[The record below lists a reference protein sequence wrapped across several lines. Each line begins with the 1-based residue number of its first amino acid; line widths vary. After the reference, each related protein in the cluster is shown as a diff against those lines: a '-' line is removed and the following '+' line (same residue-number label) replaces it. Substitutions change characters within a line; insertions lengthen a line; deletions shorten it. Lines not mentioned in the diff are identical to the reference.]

1 MRRLRK
7 FRRIAFLLIIVT
19 VIGSGAWL
27 YWNRVT
33 PADLAAWAPSDSL
46 AYVEVNN
53 LSTLLEG
60 VEQTDAWKSL
70 APLLGAPA
78 RLSPNRS
85 LIKLTR
91 WTGIGSAEAVLF
103 ARSQVAV
110 IFSGAEGTQS
120 GSTLVIKPLLTLI
133 IETHTSQGRMRSA
146 LERRVE
152 QMARDDFGNPVF
164 VRKQVSGFDLNEWQ
178 SADGARK
185 IVVAFVAT
193 TAIIANDETAVLRA
207 IEAGTGR
214 RPSLKNQAELDQMRR
229 TSNSASAA
237 LFGFVTQAGVKSLL
251 QAYALRAGGGEGV
264 SSDSITKARLF
275 SDTFGA
281 IVRHL
286 AWTARFSEGS
296 VEDRFSIGL
305 AEGVTDKLRSS
316 MSPDRAPD
324 LAQLPFVPPD
334 ADSLSTYSF
343 HDTAAVWHD
352 IGAVISSHA
361 DLIGA
366 MAARPVMQSLLSSYG
381 IVDAETFTRGV
392 GTRLQTVR
400 TDEGYPAVLI
410 AEVFDRPTIEKA
422 VAGRLGNNPK
432 KEKLEDAELLIA
444 ADNWTAAFYQNSFL
458 IGPGEQVKRC
468 LQARAKGES
477 VSSTQSFRQAQRFVD
492 VSQPLSVLTFAKDS
506 RAAAAFVEA
515 FSHQPRSAFSTN
527 AAAIAQASQSLPLAM
542 SAVIVKEGRM
552 EWTSRSSFGI
562 GGSIATELLPGK

>member
-7 FRRIAFLLIIVT
+7 FRRIAVLFIV
-19 VIGSGAWL
+19 VVAIGSGAWL

-33 PADLAAWAPSDSL
+33 PSDLAAWAPSDSL

-53 LSTLLEG
+53 LSMLLEG
-60 VEQTDAWKSL
+60 VEQADAWKSF

-91 WTGIGSAEAVLF
+91 WTGVGSADAVLF

-133 IETHTSQGRMRSA
+133 IETHTSQGRVRSA

-152 QMARDDFGNPVF
+152 QLARDDFGNPVF
-164 VRKQVSGFDLNEWQ
+164 VRKQVSGVELDAWQ

-185 IVVAFVAT
+185 IVVAFVNT
-193 TAIIANDETAVLRA
+193 TAIIANDETAVLHA

-214 RPSLKNQAELDQMRR
+214 RPSLKNQSELDQIRR
-229 TSNSASAA
+229 AGNSATAA
-237 LFGFVTQAGVKSLL
+237 LFGFVTPAGVKSLL
-251 QAYALRAGGGEGV
+251 QAYALKAEVGEGV

-281 IVRHL
+281 IVKHL
-286 AWTARFSEGS
+286 AWTVRFSEGS
-296 VEDRFSIGL
+296 VEDRFSIAL

-324 LAQLPFVPPD
+324 LAQLSFVPPE
-334 ADSLSTYSF
+334 ANSLSTYSF
-343 HDTAAVWHD
+343 HDTAAVWND
-352 IGAVISSHA
+352 VGAVISSHA

-366 MAARPVMQSLLSSYG
+366 MATRPLMQSLLSSYG
-381 IVDAETFTRGV
+381 IIDAETFTRAV

-400 TDEGYPAVLI
+400 VEEGQPAVLI
-410 AEVFDRPTIEKA
+410 AEVFDRPAIEKA
-422 VAGRLGNNPK
+422 IAGRFGNNPK
-432 KEKLEDAELLIA
+432 KEKFEDAELLIA

-477 VSSTQSFRQAQRFVD
+477 VSSTPPFRQAQRFVD
-492 VSQPLSVLTFAKDS
+492 VSQPLAVLTFAKDS
-506 RAAAAFVEA
+506 HAAAAFVEA
-515 FSHQPRSAFSTN
+515 FSHQPRSAFAAN

-542 SAVIVKEGRM
+542 SAVIVKEGRL